1 MSNKPV
7 LLDGSG
13 GSCMMDM
20 IAKRGIQT
28 LDPVWAFNMKYPDLV
43 EELYRQYIESGS
55 EVILANTFGA
65 NRLSVSHFSDY
76 DPADVVREG
85 VRIGRSVVESTVVC
99 GEGGKG
105 PAAGKKA
112 KLWLDIGALTKLLKP
127 AGRKDNPRWMSEE
140 ECESI
145 FAEQIGAGA
154 EAGVDGILLE
164 TFMDLRMM
172 EIGVKVA
179 GRYDVPVYCMMTYEK
194 NHMTMMGNSIAQVI
208 ERLTPYG
215 VAGVGMNCS
224 LGPAESV
231 GVIEEYRQLTD
242 LPLLFK
248 PNSGKPVIDAQGNST
263 QPYSPE
269 QFVEE
274 CRPAF
279 EIVQYIGGCCGTSP
293 EYIKAL
299 RAAIDEA

>member
-1 MSNKPV
+1 MADKIT

-43 EELYRQYIESGS
+43 EELFKQYVEAGS

-65 NRLSVSHFSDY
+65 NRLSVGHFSDY

-85 VRIGRSVVESTVVC
+85 VRIGRSVVESTKVGGQ
-99 GEGGKG
+99 GE
-105 PAAGKKA
+105 AAGHKA
-112 KLWLDIGALTKLLKP
+112 QLWLDIGALTKLLKP
-127 AGRKDNPRWMSEE
+127 ANRKDSPRWMTHE
-140 ECESI
+140 ECEDI

-154 EAGVDGILLE
+154 REGVDGILLE
-164 TFMDLRMM
+164 TFMDLNMM

-179 GRYDVPVYCMMTYEK
+179 SRYDVPVYCMMTYER
-194 NHMTMMGNSIAQVI
+194 NHMTMMGNTIAQVI
-208 ERLTPYG
+208 ERLAPYG

-242 LPLLFK
+242 MPLLFK
-248 PNSGKPVIDAQGNST
+248 PNSGKPVIDAEGNAT

-269 QFVEE
+269 QFVKE
-274 CRPAF
+274 CRPALD
-279 EIVQYIGGCCGTSP
+279 IVQYIGGCCGTSP
-293 EYIKAL
+293 AYIKAL
-299 RAAIDEA
+299 RAAIDE

>member
-1 MSNKPV
+1 MANKIT

-43 EELYRQYIESGS
+43 EELYKQYIEAGS

-85 VRIGRSVVESTVVC
+85 VKIGRSVVDSTGVC
-99 GEGGKG
+99 GEEGR
-105 PAAGKKA
+105 KA
-112 KLWLDIGALTKLLKP
+112 QLWLDIGALTKLLKP
-127 AGRKDNPRWMSEE
+127 EGRKDNPRWMSRE
-140 ECESI
+140 ECEAI
-145 FAEQIGAGA
+145 FTEQIGAGA

-164 TFMDLRMM
+164 TFMDLKMM
-172 EIGVKVA
+172 EIGVQVA
-179 GRYDVPVYCMMTYEK
+179 SRYDVPIYCMMTFEK
-194 NHMTMMGNSIAQVI
+194 GGRTMMGNTVGQVI
-208 ERLTPYG
+208 ETLQPYG
-215 VAGVGMNCS
+215 VAAVGMNCS
-224 LGPAESV
+224 LGPAESLE
-231 GVIEEYRQLTD
+231 VIKQYRELTD
-242 LPLLFK
+242 MPLLFK
-248 PNSGKPVIDAQGNST
+248 PNAGKPVIDAQGNST

-274 CRPAF
+274 CRPALD
-279 EIVQYIGGCCGTSP
+279 IVQYIGGCCGTSP
-293 EYIKAL
+293 AYIKAM
-299 RAAIDEA
+299 REAIDKR